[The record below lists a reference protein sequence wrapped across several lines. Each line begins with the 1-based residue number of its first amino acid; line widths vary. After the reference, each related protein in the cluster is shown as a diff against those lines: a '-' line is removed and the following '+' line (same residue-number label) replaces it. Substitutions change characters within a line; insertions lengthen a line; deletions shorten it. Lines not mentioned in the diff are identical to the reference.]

1 MVEHL
6 NNEVQ
11 RFRLLVRNTR
21 FFAKFAETTPNYEI
35 STNKA
40 VDNLFFNILRLK
52 ASETEEKN
60 KVKEL
65 ENTQV

>member
-1 MVEHL
+1 
-6 NNEVQ
+6 
-11 RFRLLVRNTR
+11 VRNTR
-21 FFAKFAETTPNYEI
+21 IFAKFVETTQIYEI

>member
-1 MVEHL
+1 M
-6 NNEVQ
+6 
-11 RFRLLVRNTR
+11 RNTR
-21 FFAKFAETTPNYEI
+21 IFAKFAETTPNYEI

>member
-1 MVEHL
+1 ML
-6 NNEVQ
+6 FRS

-21 FFAKFAETTPNYEI
+21 IFAKFAETTPNYEI